1 MVSDT
6 FWNAI
11 WLGLIQIYTINIERH
26 KSEMDDKYTD
36 LAVHLQ
42 EVDSRSK
49 SNEHRIDDLESDM
62 KETKDMQI
70 TLVKLANGVEN
81 MGTQLM
87 DVKQDIQEVKKGQ
100 DELSDKVTTL
110 ENKPAQEEKKKRDK
124 IVFEVVKY
132 VIIGI
137 IGFLLAQLAPGVF

>member
-1 MVSDT
+1 MD
-6 FWNAI
+6 
-11 WLGLIQIYTINIERH
+11 ERQ
-26 KSEMDDKYTD
+26 YTD

-62 KETKDMQI
+62 KETKNMQI

-81 MGTQLM
+81 MGNQLM
-87 DVKQDIQEVKKGQ
+87 DVKQDIQDVKKGQ

-110 ENKPAQEEKKKRDK
+110 ENRPATETKRRFDK
-124 IVFEVVKY
+124 IVDKLIWL
-132 VIIGI
+132 VIG
-137 IGFLLAQLAPGVF
+137 GLVAGVLYAVLPNMPW

>member
-1 MVSDT
+1 MD
-6 FWNAI
+6 
-11 WLGLIQIYTINIERH
+11 ERQ
-26 KSEMDDKYTD
+26 YTD

-62 KETKDMQI
+62 KETKNMQI

-81 MGTQLM
+81 MGNQLM
-87 DVKQDIQEVKKGQ
+87 DVKQDIQDVKKGQ

-110 ENKPAQEEKKKRDK
+110 ENKPATETKRRFDK
-124 IVFEVVKY
+124 IIDKIIWL
-132 VIIGI
+132 IIG
-137 IGFLLAQLAPGVF
+137 GLVAGVLYAVLPNMPW